1 MTNHIVKTC
10 RKKKEQ
16 TMMAVTKVAQPIQK
30 PQKTSSYTCHIYC
43 LNGHKMKDCP
53 KFVEWENLFHG
64 KPLIVVK
71 VQLVVEMQI
80 VTAYEL

>member
-1 MTNHIVKTC
+1 
-10 RKKKEQ
+10 
-16 TMMAVTKVAQPIQK
+16 
-30 PQKTSSYTCHIYC
+30 
-43 LNGHKMKDCP
+43 MKDCP